1 MQGRTTFV
9 IAHRLST
16 IALADDIVVLER
28 GRVVARGDHEE
39 LLTRSPL
46 YAEIATKGLP
56 DQVFLNRDPVEKV
69 AGL

>member
-1 MQGRTTFV
+1 V
-9 IAHRLST
+9 I
-16 IALADDIVVLER
+16 
-28 GRVVARGDHEE
+28 ARGDHEQ
-39 LLTRSPL
+39 LLRESPL

>member
-1 MQGRTTFV
+1 V
-9 IAHRLST
+9 I
-16 IALADDIVVLER
+16 
-28 GRVVARGDHEE
+28 ARGDHEH
-39 LLTRSPL
+39 LLRESPL